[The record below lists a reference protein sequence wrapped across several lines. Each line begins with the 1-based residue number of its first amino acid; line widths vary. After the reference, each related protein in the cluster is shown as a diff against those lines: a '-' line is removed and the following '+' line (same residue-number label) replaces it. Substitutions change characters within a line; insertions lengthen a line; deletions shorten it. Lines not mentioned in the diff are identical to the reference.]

1 MLAAVIQ
8 LSSVPEQA
16 ANFRIAIEWLDRAHA
31 AGAQLMVLPELFASY
46 GNLELAA
53 EHAEPLTGPLVTS
66 LREWTARSGV
76 WLVTGT
82 FAELDPAT
90 KHVYNTSL
98 LLDPRGAIAARYR
111 KRHLFNI
118 DLSAATRCSEGDF
131 FTPGDSLACVTT
143 TVGTLGWG
151 ICFDLR
157 FPEQYRDLSHAGAEI
172 FVVPSAFTETTGAA
186 HWELLLRARAVEN
199 LCYVLA
205 PNQVG
210 EHSPSMRSFG
220 HSCIVDPWGNIIAS
234 VPVQKAGMAIAEIDL
249 DNLHELRRRLPVHR
263 LRRDQSPNEMK
274 TITRHVI

>member
-8 LSSVPEQA
+8 LTSVPDLA
-16 ANFRIAIEWLDRAHA
+16 TNMRSTRAWLDPA
-31 AGAQLMVLPELFASY
+31 AGAGATLLVLPEMFPSY
-46 GNLELAA
+46 GNLETAA
-53 EHAEPLTGPLVTS
+53 ALAEPLDGRVVS
-66 LREWTARSGV
+66 ELREWTARQQV

-82 FAELDPAT
+82 FAELDPVT

-118 DLSAATRCSEGDF
+118 DLNAAARCSEQDV
-131 FTPGDSLACVTT
+131 FTPGEALACVTT
-143 TVGTLGWG
+143 PAGTLGWG

-157 FPEQYRDLSHAGAEI
+157 FPEQFRALSRAGAEI
-172 FVVPSAFTETTGAA
+172 LVVPSAFTETTGQV

-205 PNQVG
+205 ANQVG

-220 HSCIVDPWGNIIAS
+220 HSCIVDPWGKILAS
-234 VPVQKAGMAIAEIDL
+234 VPGNEPGMALAEIDL
-249 DNLHELRRRLPVHR
+249 PHLHELRTRLPVHR
-263 LRRDQSPNEMK
+263 LRRDAQPK
-274 TITRHVI
+274 

>member
-16 ANFRIAIEWLDRAHA
+16 PNIHSAFEWLDRAKD
-31 AGAQLMVLPELFASY
+31 AGAQLIVLPELFASY
-46 GNLELAA
+46 GDLELAA
-53 EHAEPLTGPLVTS
+53 ELAESLTGPLVSS
-66 LREWTARSGV
+66 LREWAARQGA

-82 FAELDPAT
+82 FAELDPET
-90 KHVYNTSL
+90 RHVYNTSL

-118 DLSAATRCSEGDF
+118 DLSAATRCSEGDV

-143 TVGTLGWG
+143 TVGTLGFG

-157 FPEQYRDLSHAGAEI
+157 FPEQFRDLSRAGAEI
-172 FVVPSAFTETTGAA
+172 IVVPSAFTETTGAV

-210 EHSPSMRSFG
+210 EHSPSMHSYG
-220 HSCIVDPWGNIIAS
+220 QSCIVDPWGKIIAS
-234 VPVQKAGMAIAEIDL
+234 VAGKEPGMALAEIDL
-249 DNLHELRRRLPVHR
+249 GYLHDLRKRLPVHR
-263 LRRDQSPNEMK
+263 LRRD
-274 TITRHVI
+274 

>member
-8 LSSVPEQA
+8 MSSGPEQEINLRA
-16 ANFRIAIEWLDRAHA
+16 AFQWLDQARA

-46 GNLELAA
+46 GDLELAA
-53 EHAEPLTGPLVTS
+53 AQAEPLDGPLVTS
-66 LREWTARSGV
+66 LRTWAAERGV

-82 FAELDPAT
+82 FAERDADT
-90 KHVYNTSL
+90 KQVYNTSL

-118 DLSAATRCSEGDF
+118 DLSAATRCSEGEV

-143 TVGTLGWG
+143 PAGTLGWG

-157 FPEQYRDLSHAGAEI
+157 FPEQFRDLSRAGAEI
-172 FVVPSAFTETTGAA
+172 LVVPSAFTETTGAV

-220 HSCIVDPWGNIIAS
+220 HSCIVDPWGNIMAS
-234 VPVQKAGMAIAEIDL
+234 VPGKEPGIALAEIDL
-249 DNLHELRRRLPVHR
+249 KSLHDLRKRLPVHR
-263 LRRDQSPNEMK
+263 LRRD
-274 TITRHVI
+274 

>member
-16 ANFRIAIEWLDRAHA
+16 PSLRSAFEWLDRAQN
-31 AGAQLMVLPELFASY
+31 AGAQLIVLPELFASY
-46 GNLELAA
+46 GDLERSAKQ
-53 EHAEPLTGPLVTS
+53 AEPLTGSLVS
-66 LREWTARSGV
+66 ALRTWTARQGV

-90 KHVYNTSL
+90 RQVYNTSL

-118 DLSAATRCSEGDF
+118 DLNAATRCSEGDV
-131 FTPGDSLACVTT
+131 FTPGDALACVTT

-157 FPEQYRDLSHAGAEI
+157 FPEQFRDLSRAGAELL
-172 FVVPSAFTETTGAA
+172 VVPSAFTETTGAA

-199 LCYVLA
+199 LCYTLA
-205 PNQVG
+205 ANQVG
-210 EHSPSMRSFG
+210 EHSPSMRSYG
-220 HSCIVDPWGNIIAS
+220 QSCIIDPWGKTIAT
-234 VPVQKAGMAIAEIDL
+234 VADKEPGLAMAEIDRTY
-249 DNLHELRRRLPVHR
+249 LHDLRKRLPVQR
-263 LRRDQSPNEMK
+263 LRRD
-274 TITRHVI
+274 